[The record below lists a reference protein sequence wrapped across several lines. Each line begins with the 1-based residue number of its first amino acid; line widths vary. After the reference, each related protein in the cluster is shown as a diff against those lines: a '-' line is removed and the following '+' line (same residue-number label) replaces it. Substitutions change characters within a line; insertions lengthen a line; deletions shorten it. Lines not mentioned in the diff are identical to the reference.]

1 MFLAGDIGGTK
12 TLLALVEPEKSG
24 SPGQRILTERFQ
36 RRFSSADYPSLDSI
50 IAEFLASIPGQRPG
64 IQAACFGVA
73 GAIHEGKCRATNLPW
88 SMDEREL
95 AKALGCDPARVK
107 LLNDVEATAY
117 GLLFLKPDEWVEL
130 NPGAVDSGEG
140 NIAVVAAGTGLGE
153 SILYWDGKSHH
164 PMASEGGH
172 CSFAPQSELEVELWR
187 YLRGKFSGH
196 VSYERILSGQGFFD
210 LFDFLAQTGRWPQ
223 SDAARQKLQE
233 AAREGGTAARNAMV
247 TRLALEAK
255 DPLCLQAVGLFLSIY
270 GAEAGNMALKCVA
283 RGGVFLAGGIAPKMV
298 EAFSLGSFLEGFMA
312 KGRFASM
319 LRNTRVRLALNQEAG
334 LLGAGHY
341 AADHLA
347 TA

>member
-1 MFLAGDIGGTK
+1 
-12 TLLALVEPEKSG
+12 
-24 SPGQRILTERFQ
+24 
-36 RRFSSADYPSLDSI
+36 
-50 IAEFLASIPGQRPG
+50 
-64 IQAACFGVA
+64 
-73 GAIHEGKCRATNLPW
+73 
-88 SMDEREL
+88 
-95 AKALGCDPARVK
+95 LGCDPARVK

-210 LFDFLAQTGRWPQ
+210 LFDFLAQTGQWPQ

-233 AAREGGTAARNAMV
+233 AARAGGGSVPFHLRG
-247 TRLALEAK
+247 RSR
-255 DPLCLQAVGLFLSIY
+255 QH
-270 GAEAGNMALKCVA
+270 GAEVRGPWRCVP
-283 RGGVFLAGGIAPKMV
+283 RRRNRPQDGGGIQPGV
-298 EAFSLGSFLEGFMA
+298 LP
-312 KGRFASM
+312 
-319 LRNTRVRLALNQEAG
+319 
-334 LLGAGHY
+334 
-341 AADHLA
+341 
-347 TA
+347 